1 MALTDLINEDIKKA
15 MLAREKDKLEALRA
29 IKSALLLEA
38 TKDGSATVSDEAA
51 NKLLQRLYKQRNESA
66 EIYVAQGREDLAKVE
81 IDQAAVIKAY
91 LPEQMSEE
99 QITTELKRIIVELGA
114 SSPADL
120 GKVMGVATKALAGK
134 ADGKLVSAIV
144 KGLLS

>member
-1 MALTDLINEDIKKA
+1 MTLTDKINEDIKKA

-38 TKDGSATVSDEAA
+38 TKDGSATVSDDAG
-51 NKLLQRLYKQRNESA
+51 NKLLQKLYKQRVESA
-66 EIYVAQGREDLAKVE
+66 DIYKAQNREDLAQVE

-91 LPEQMSEE
+91 LPEQMSEA
-99 QITTELKRIIVELGA
+99 QITAEVQRIIAEVGA
-114 SSPADL
+114 TSAADL
-120 GKVMGVATKALAGK
+120 GKVMGAATKAMAGK
-134 ADGKLVSAIV
+134 ADGKMISGIV